1 MPLPL
6 IALFLAAFAFGT
18 TEFVI
23 AGVLPQVAEGLGVS
37 VPSAGYLVSGY
48 ALGIAIGGPLLTLAT
63 SKVSRKA
70 LLIALAIAFTV
81 GQVACAVAPDFLSM
95 LALRVAVAVAHGA
108 YFGVAALVAAS
119 LVGPKERTTAI
130 ARVMLGL
137 TVATIIGV
145 PAATYLGQVFGW
157 QAGFALTGFLALA
170 TFIMVALF
178 APRDRPDEDAS
189 PLRELGAFRNRQV
202 LLTLATAIVGFG
214 GLFAVYSYT
223 ASTLLAVTKVDPRLV
238 PLVIGLFGVGMTL
251 GNLVSAWA
259 ADKALKPTATVLLIA
274 SAAALFA
281 FPYSVG
287 ALWSISLVVF
297 LVGCTTGLAIVLQTY
312 LMDVARDACCRRQ
325 PQRLQ
330 RRQRPRPLARRPR
343 HFRRLR
349 FPFGGLCR
357 LRPVAGR
364 ARALGH
370 HHDGRE
376 TAAGI
381 GGRRM
386 NRWAIAA
393 GVAAARPTSALP
405 YPGRNMALE
414 MAKMRSVPS
423 I

>member
-1 MPLPL
+1 MSDAAILKGEPAVQPWLVML
-6 IALFLAAFAFGT
+6 ALAIGGFAIGS
-18 TEFVI
+18 TEFAAMSLLPYI
-23 AGVLPQVAEGLGVS
+23 AAGLGIDE
-37 VPSAGYLVSGY
+37 PKAAHAISAY
-48 ALGIAIGGPLLTLAT
+48 ALGVVVGAPIIAVLSARVPRRTLLM
-63 SKVSRKA
+63 A
-70 LLIALAIAFTV
+70 LMAAYGITNCLTALAPNYEWLLV
-81 GQVACAVAPDFLSM
+81 LRFLSGM
-95 LALRVAVAVAHGA
+95 PHGA

-312 LMDVARDACCRRQ
+312 LMDVARDAQ
-325 PQRLQ
+325 T
-330 RRQRPRPLARRPR
+330 LAAAANHSAFNVANALGPWLAGLAISAGYGFPSAGYVGCGLSLAGLVLWVITMMDAKRRP
-343 HFRRLR
+343 
-349 FPFGGLCR
+349 
-357 LRPVAGR
+357 A
-364 ARALGH
+364 
-370 HHDGRE
+370 
-376 TAAGI
+376 
-381 GGRRM
+381 
-386 NRWAIAA
+386 
-393 GVAAARPTSALP
+393 
-405 YPGRNMALE
+405 
-414 MAKMRSVPS
+414 
-423 I
+423 

>member
-1 MPLPL
+1 MSDAAILKGEPAVQPWLVML
-6 IALFLAAFAFGT
+6 ALAIGGFAIGS
-18 TEFVI
+18 TEFAAMSLLPYI
-23 AGVLPQVAEGLGVS
+23 AAGLGIDE
-37 VPSAGYLVSGY
+37 PKAAHAISAY
-48 ALGIAIGGPLLTLAT
+48 ALGVVVGAPIIAVLSARVPRRTLLM
-63 SKVSRKA
+63 A
-70 LLIALAIAFTV
+70 LMAAYGITNCLTALAPNYEWLLV
-81 GQVACAVAPDFLSM
+81 LRFLSGM
-95 LALRVAVAVAHGA
+95 PHGA

-312 LMDVARDACCRRQ
+312 LMDVARDAQ
-325 PQRLQ
+325 T
-330 RRQRPRPLARRPR
+330 LAAAAN
-343 HFRRLR
+343 HSAFN
-349 FPFGGLCR
+349 
-357 LRPVAGR
+357 VAN
-364 ARALGH
+364 ALGPWL
-370 HHDGRE
+370 
-376 TAAGI
+376 AGL
-381 GGRRM
+381 
-386 NRWAIAA
+386 AISA
-393 GVAAARPTSALP
+393 GYGFPSAG
-405 YPGRNMALE
+405 YVGCGQ
-414 MAKMRSVPS
+414 
-423 I
+423 

>member
-1 MPLPL
+1 MSQTN
-6 IALFLAAFAFGT
+6 IATLEDEPAVQPWLVMLALAIGGFAIGS
-18 TEFVI
+18 TEFAAMSLLPYI
-23 AGVLPQVAEGLGVS
+23 AAGLGIDE
-37 VPSAGYLVSGY
+37 PKAAHAISAY
-48 ALGIAIGGPLLTLAT
+48 ALGVVVGAPIIAVLSARVPRRTLLM
-63 SKVSRKA
+63 A
-70 LLIALAIAFTV
+70 LMAAYGITNCLTALAPNYQWLLVFR
-81 GQVACAVAPDFLSM
+81 FLSGM
-95 LALRVAVAVAHGA
+95 PHGA

-157 QAGFALTGFLALA
+157 QAGFALTGLLALA

-189 PLRELGAFRNRQV
+189 PLRELSAFRNRQV

-223 ASTLLAVTKVDPRLV
+223 ASTLLEVTRVDPRVV

-259 ADKALKPTATVLLIA
+259 ADKALKPTATVLIIA

-281 FPYSVG
+281 FPYAVG

-312 LMDVARDACCRRQ
+312 LMDVARDAQ
-325 PQRLQ
+325 T
-330 RRQRPRPLARRPR
+330 LAAAANHSAFNVANALGPW
-343 HFRRLR
+343 LAGLAISAGYG
-349 FPFGGLCR
+349 FPSAGYVGCALSLGGLV
-357 LRPVAGR
+357 LWLITMWDAK
-364 ARALGH
+364 
-370 HHDGRE
+370 
-376 TAAGI
+376 
-381 GGRRM
+381 RRK
-386 NRWAIAA
+386 A
-393 GVAAARPTSALP
+393 
-405 YPGRNMALE
+405 
-414 MAKMRSVPS
+414 
-423 I
+423 

>member
-1 MPLPL
+1 MVVGAPI
-6 IALFLAAFAFGT
+6 IAVLSARVPRRTLLMALMAA
-18 TEFVI
+18 
-23 AGVLPQVAEGLGVS
+23 
-37 VPSAGYLVSGY
+37 Y
-48 ALGIAIGGPLLTLAT
+48 GITNCLT
-63 SKVSRKA
+63 
-70 LLIALAIAFTV
+70 ALAPNYEWLLV
-81 GQVACAVAPDFLSM
+81 LRFLSGM
-95 LALRVAVAVAHGA
+95 PHGA

-312 LMDVARDACCRRQ
+312 LMDVARDAQ
-325 PQRLQ
+325 T
-330 RRQRPRPLARRPR
+330 LAAAANHSAFNVANALGPWLAGLAISAGYGFPSAGYVGCGLSLAGLVLWVITMMDAKRRP
-343 HFRRLR
+343 
-349 FPFGGLCR
+349 
-357 LRPVAGR
+357 A
-364 ARALGH
+364 
-370 HHDGRE
+370 
-376 TAAGI
+376 
-381 GGRRM
+381 
-386 NRWAIAA
+386 
-393 GVAAARPTSALP
+393 
-405 YPGRNMALE
+405 
-414 MAKMRSVPS
+414 
-423 I
+423 